1 MTKTQIA
8 LAAIQNGDTAKCFSI
23 LKTFRLGFTKEEK
36 RTLEMASDIAHG
48 LGRIY
53 LQLGYNTCEITE
65 KARMIV
71 KNKYNV

>member
-8 LAAIQNGDTAKCFSI
+8 LAAMRNGDTAKCFSI
-23 LKTFRLGFTKEEK
+23 LKTFRFGFTKDEK

-53 LQLGYNTCEITE
+53 LQLGYNTGEITA
-65 KARMIV
+65 KARIIV